1 MKATLSA
8 VGTIL
13 IAGSLGAADAPKYE
27 VTAAAKKLAGQANYS
42 WKSTV
47 AVPESAPFKP
57 EREIQVRMI
66 GPTQGKTAKDGMT
79 HIVSAFGDAKVEVVI
94 KGDKAAVLNEEGAWQ
109 SATELE
115 NAEGLA
121 RFPALFARSVMT
133 PAAQAAELA
142 SHAKEL
148 AKDGDAFS
156 GDLTE
161 EGAKAFLRSRR
172 GGDGPAVSNA
182 KGSVKFWL
190 KEGDLVKYEYKV
202 QGTINFGGNDVDV
215 ERTTTIEIKGVGET
229 KVDVPEEA
237 SKLVQ

>member
-1 MKATLSA
+1 MKAILSTF
-8 VGTIL
+8 GTIL
-13 IAGSLGAADAPKYE
+13 LAGSLGAADAPKDE

-47 AVPESAPFKP
+47 VVPESAPFKP
-57 EREIQVRMI
+57 
-66 GPTQGKTAKDGMT
+66 GPTEGKTAKDGMT
-79 HIVSAFGDAKVEVVI
+79 HVATAFGDNKVEVVI
-94 KGDKAAVLNEEGAWQ
+94 KGDKAAVLNQEGAWQ

-115 NAEGLA
+115 NAEGPA
-121 RFPALFARSVMT
+121 RFLALFARNVTT
-133 PAAQAAELA
+133 PAAQAADLA

-148 AKDGDAFS
+148 TKDGDAFS

-161 EGAKAFLRSRR
+161 EGAKTFLRFRR

-202 QGTINFGGNDVDV
+202 QGTINFGGNDFDV